1 MPRQIRTKWAG
12 TCSKCGGKF
21 LPGDTI
27 TVYPEEGKGYSKKSH
42 HVFPECSSHTLEP
55 FKVDT
60 SIHRVDYFV
69 HCLDTL
75 KKIDEPWAREEA
87 AEIAKIDVSSTMF
100 RDAPVEFHA
109 LRFLSIEC
117 ARTELQ
123 TELIRG
129 IADHAQKPDV
139 SEEARRILEEGEYWK
154 STGR

>member
-75 KKIDEPWAREEA
+75 KKTDEAWAREEA

-100 RDAPVEFHA
+100 RDAPVEFRGYFNNESPRTHRG
-109 LRFLSIEC
+109 RF
-117 ARTELQ
+117 TK
-123 TELIRG
+123 TKKT
-129 IADHAQKPDV
+129 IAQYKPL
-139 SEEARRILEEGEYWK
+139 A
-154 STGR
+154 